1 MGSHTDVN
9 IRTQLCNA
17 DFFTGDVILHCMTKE
32 RIVVS
37 VESTG
42 KLIIYMF
49 FSDPF
54 LLLLIEAQFLDI
66 LSISYK
72 YIIKQIVR
80 AS

>member
-1 MGSHTDVN
+1 VN